1 MKHAFLDKY
10 AGLESP
16 VHQLDARA
24 KIVTFF
30 VLIVI
35 AVTTPPDAWAAFL
48 GYGAFLVLILAAS
61 RVPPGYILRRAWVI
75 LPFLAMVALS
85 IPFLKPGGVG
95 GGLAGH
101 TFSGGGLVRHSFS
114 VGGYNFGIRS
124 LSAPRSGWMVFW
136 NVFVKSGIAILSMIL
151 LSSTTPF
158 PRLLRG
164 LEQLKVPRVLVMLAS
179 FAYRYLF
186 LLVDE
191 AERME
196 RARDSRGYDGRWLWH
211 ARVIGGMIGALFLRS
226 YERAERV
233 YVAMVSRGF
242 NGRAVSPGGR
252 RMTAGDGAFVAAA
265 VGWFLALRLSS

>member
-1 MKHAFLDKY
+1 MRHAFLDKY

-16 VHQLDARA
+16 IHQLDARA
-24 KIVTFF
+24 KIVAFF
-30 VLIVI
+30 ALIVI
-35 AVTTPPDAWAAFL
+35 SVTTPPDAWAAFL
-48 GYGAFLVLILAAS
+48 GYGAFLALIACAS
-61 RVPPGYILRRAWVI
+61 CVPPGYLLRRAWVI
-75 LPFLAMVALS
+75 LPFLAAAALS
-85 IPFLKPGGVG
+85 IPFLKPGGV
-95 GGLAGH
+95 A
-101 TFSGGGLVRHSFS
+101 
-114 VGGYNFGIRS
+114 GGYNFGIRS
-124 LSAPRSGWMVFW
+124 LSVPRSGWMVFW
-136 NVFVKSGIAILSMIL
+136 NVFIKSGVAILSMIL

-186 LLVDE
+186 VLVDE

-196 RARDSRGYDGRWLWH
+196 RARDSRCYGGRWLWQ

-242 NGRAVSPGGR
+242 DGRAALPGGR
-252 RMTAGDGAFVAAA
+252 RMTAVDGAFVVAA